1 MGRFDSLKLVKLLG
15 DQLFEKRAKNRGKG
29 GVQTDTQ
36 FETSE
41 EHFKSSEREVF
52 INLSGSEILCCFLRF
67 FTAFSKVL
75 KTGEKGVFKPT
86 RNLRPP
92 RNTSKVVKESFL

>member
-1 MGRFDSLKLVKLLG
+1 MFISEIIHY
-15 DQLFEKRAKNRGKG
+15 FFKRAKNRGKG

-52 INLSGSEILCCFLRF
+52 INLS
-67 FTAFSKVL
+67 FTTFSKGL

-86 RNLRPP
+86 RNLRRP
-92 RNTSKVVKESFL
+92 RNTSKVVKERFL